1 MALDDFLESLFS
13 GFRDEIADLDV
24 DPILGLYAPEGDT
37 IGVAFYGVDD
47 HGTMTDS
54 IQGMQLDVRAG
65 SRDSRATPSLSAAI
79 FDRLQGLTRAEWY
92 GVPIVHVYRNS
103 SVYLGTDEG
112 GRHRMTDNYYIQLS
126 RAGRHRTDT

>member
-1 MALDDFLESLFS
+1 MDENFEESLFY
-13 GFRDEIADLDV
+13 GFRDAIDDLDV
-24 DPILGLYAPEGDT
+24 DPILGLYAAEGDT

-54 IQGMQLDVRAG
+54 IQGMQLDIRSG
-65 SRDSRATPSLSAAI
+65 SRDSRGTPRLSAAI

-103 SVYLGTDEG
+103 SAYLGTDEG
-112 GRHRMTDNYYIQLS
+112 GRHRKTDNYYIQLS